1 MSSRKTRKGD
11 ENGAVAVAEAE
22 APAQELPPPD
32 TNGAVEPAPANG
44 NGERRPLRV
53 FSYLVGHET
62 YVQASVWERHA
73 TRKDGTPFTTYDVSV
88 RKRYVDG
95 RDGQWKSLYSFAA
108 SELYSVQYALTQ
120 AANFICEL
128 RAADIPF

>member
-1 MSSRKTRKGD
+1 MSSRRARKGD
-11 ENGAVAVAEAE
+11 ESGAATDVVE
-22 APAQELPPPD
+22 APSD
-32 TNGAVEPAPANG
+32 TNGTVTEAAPPLPANGNG

-62 YVQASVWERHA
+62 YVQASVWERNA

-95 RDGQWKSLYSFAA
+95 RDGEWKSLYSFAA
-108 SELYSVQYALTQ
+108 SETYAVIHALQQ
-120 AANFICEL
+120 ATAFIAEL